1 MVNKKDKKYIFL
13 ILSILVII
21 LVCGCGKK
29 EEVKVRRSFDS
40 LEELNNEDVR
50 IGVVSGYIFDRVVLR
65 SLPKAQ
71 VVYFNDRDEIYKALS
86 FGDIDA
92 IADDE
97 PIIRARLRTTDEFEM
112 TDGYLE
118 EDEYSFIFPKTEEGK
133 RLSEE
138 YSSYIEG
145 LKANG
150 QLSYLDEKW
159 FGNSTENKK
168 SKDIAELTGENGVI
182 RFAFDK
188 SNIPFAYMSADKPTG
203 YDIDLLIGFCE
214 EYGYG
219 LEYEVTVFE
228 DMIRDVGAGKYDL
241 GCGAITITE
250 ERKENHYFGAPDYVG
265 GVRACVV
272 SKAASEGEG
281 DASFP
286 LKEYLERIFIDS
298 EGAGLI
304 LKGLLTTAALV
315 FISLIFGTPFGMIAY
330 IGGKRGS
337 LFVRGFTK
345 FVMWVL
351 SGLPVIVIMMLLY
364 YKYYKPLMFGAFF
377 ASAVSLTLSF
387 SAQVYRLIKKYG
399 ENADNGNADYD
410 YRVENISGAEFYKK
424 IKDEYG
430 KVVDI
435 DINESI
441 IRLIKMTSVVGIIAV
456 TDLTH
461 AFEMIRIR
469 SFETTLPLIIVASLY
484 FILIKLAEWLIRKIQ
499 ERRSQVV

>member
-1 MVNKKDKKYIFL
+1 MVNKKVKKSIFL

-40 LEELNNEDVR
+40 LKELNNEDVR

-112 TDGYLE
+112 IDGYLE

-168 SKDIAELTGENGVI
+168 SKDINELTGENGVI

-219 LEYEVTVFE
+219 LELNV
-228 DMIRDVGAGKYDL
+228 
-241 GCGAITITE
+241 
-250 ERKENHYFGAPDYVG
+250 
-265 GVRACVV
+265 
-272 SKAASEGEG
+272 
-281 DASFP
+281 
-286 LKEYLERIFIDS
+286 
-298 EGAGLI
+298 
-304 LKGLLTTAALV
+304 
-315 FISLIFGTPFGMIAY
+315 
-330 IGGKRGS
+330 
-337 LFVRGFTK
+337 LF
-345 FVMWVL
+345 
-351 SGLPVIVIMMLLY
+351 
-364 YKYYKPLMFGAFF
+364 
-377 ASAVSLTLSF
+377 
-387 SAQVYRLIKKYG
+387 
-399 ENADNGNADYD
+399 
-410 YRVENISGAEFYKK
+410 
-424 IKDEYG
+424 
-430 KVVDI
+430 
-435 DINESI
+435 
-441 IRLIKMTSVVGIIAV
+441 
-456 TDLTH
+456 
-461 AFEMIRIR
+461 
-469 SFETTLPLIIVASLY
+469 
-484 FILIKLAEWLIRKIQ
+484 
-499 ERRSQVV
+499 